1 MSARKEPETGK
12 EQARVERSALIVAT
26 VTSFMGPFMLSSVNI
41 ALPAMEKDLQ
51 LNAVQLSWIATSYL
65 LAMAVVLV
73 PAGKL
78 ADIFGRKKLFAQGL
92 FIYTAGSMV
101 AVFANSFFVL
111 IGARIIQG
119 VGAALFVTT
128 GMAILTSIFP
138 PEKRGKVIGVYVA
151 AVYIGLSV
159 GPFVGGLLA
168 QHLGWR
174 SIFLIM
180 LPMGIGSLYLTLHH
194 LKGEW
199 YGEPGQQFD
208 IAGGLLYAVAIL
220 SVVYGVTRIPSG
232 VGFGLVAAGGVFF
245 YIFIRHQLKAT
256 FPVFEVQLF
265 ATNKVFTFSSMAAL
279 LNYSATF
286 AVTFLLSLYLQY
298 VQGLSPQ
305 AAGTLL
311 MAQPLV
317 MALLSPFAGRLSDK
331 IEPRLLATAGMVV
344 TVIGVSLLTMLT
356 PQTPLSF
363 IVADLILLGTGFALF
378 SSPNMSA
385 IMGAVEKRYYGLA
398 SGTVA
403 TMRLLGQMFSM
414 ALATVVLSLMVGEQ
428 SITPEIYGPFL
439 RSIHIVYIFS
449 AVFCLFGVC
458 FSWFRGAVHST

>member
-1 MSARKEPETGK
+1 MSEHKECKTSK

-51 LNAVQLSWIATSYL
+51 LNTVQLSWIATSYL

-92 FIYTAGSMV
+92 FIYTIGSMV
-101 AVFANSFFVL
+101 AVFANAFFVL

-119 VGAALFVTT
+119 VGSALFVTT

-174 SIFLIM
+174 SIFFIM
-180 LPMGIGSLYLTLHH
+180 LPMGIASLYLTLHY

-208 IAGGLLYAVAIL
+208 IGGGLLYAVAIL
-220 SVVYGVTRIPSG
+220 SVVYGVTRIPT
-232 VGFGLVAAGGVFF
+232 VIGFGLLAAGCLFF
-245 YIFIRHQLKAT
+245 YIFIRHQLKAK
-256 FPVFEVQLF
+256 FPVFEIQLF
-265 ATNKVFTFSSMAAL
+265 TTNKVFAFSSTAAL

-305 AAGTLL
+305 AAGTFL
-311 MAQPLV
+311 MAQPIV
-317 MALLSPFAGRLSDK
+317 MAILSPLAGRLSDT

-356 PQTPLSF
+356 STTPLF
-363 IVADLILLGTGFALF
+363 LIFADLILLGTGFALF

-414 ALATVVLSLMVGEQ
+414 ALATVVLSLIVGEQ
-428 SITPEIYGPFL
+428 PITPEIYGAFL
-439 RSIHIVYIFS
+439 RSIHIVYILS
-449 AVFCLFGVC
+449 AVFCLFGVY
-458 FSWFRGAVHST
+458 FSWFRGAVHSK